1 MKDKFLSKAYGGVTE
16 ARRKLYGLGLPRQW
30 KVITSTLLLLFTF
43 AIGNVWGQT
52 LIEVDDM
59 ETTSGSGTS
68 FAVSGFKKN
77 DCDAVSQSS
86 EARTGSYSLKTT
98 LNGTGDKSAKTVN
111 ASISVAKNSYLHCV
125 GWAKMESSDATAEG
139 TGNQATGNSYVGG
152 NGKGTYVNLKANEW
166 IQFTSNKK
174 ASSNQSSCYV
184 LLQRK
189 HSAKKAVL
197 FDDVVI
203 YVSTNATTDITAPD
217 PATSASAT
225 TSSISWTNGSDANTG
240 IQNTLIWK
248 RTGGSANDLTL
259 NNQGKYEVPATGSTL
274 DQSGHWTLVTA
285 SVAADAETYD
295 GTFVAGDVYAIVHRD
310 LAYNYSEPVYT
321 TIIASCTKPGTPG
334 IPSVSSKTHNTANLT
349 WTAAGNSDGYKVSIV
364 KKSDAS
370 VIVDWTTC
378 ATNSYTA
385 TGLAAETEYTFKVK
399 AIGASGYCELG
410 DEATVDVTTNAAPAA
425 CPSGLTISGTAAYTE
440 GENISLTAALSEGN
454 GEITYTWYKGADLA
468 TAKAAGSIGTGTS
481 FSKASCT
488 TGDAGNYFCVATK
501 DACSDAESTAYA
513 VTVAAVTACYTFT
526 PTLPAEPVTFA
537 VNDIVPGSTG
547 GSIKVLGNTMKNT
560 AYGLSFESNSSAK
573 VEVTLGSLMKI
584 GTQISVTILADYK
597 ENNNRGLLL
606 QNGEGTKKADW
617 VWKPAVDAI
626 REAHNFSY
634 TVQEGDG
641 MVGTNVFRIARSTN
655 AIITSLT
662 VSNCGADLLELSS
675 AIDPVHDPAY
685 ATVTLSKTLLAAGG
699 TATATY
705 SAIDPAYDFD
715 EWQISGTGATLSST
729 TANPT
734 TITMGSTDAVV
745 TLKLKAASVKHTVT
759 YYDGVATPENK
770 LGEELIEHNGN
781 PTGAGLAP
789 KKHGYTFGGWSTT
802 NGGAAVAYGDV
813 TVNEDKN
820 LFAVWTPVVCPTSGV
835 IFSAIAD
842 PVKAPGSDYQIAGN
856 TRADLA
862 TYATISG
869 GSAVFGNADANQY
882 ITIKSSTSKIAL
894 SGSNMR
900 GYVKVTMDCD
910 LEEGDIIRIAD
921 NSNKFRLAF
930 DSTGTVKNDVSS
942 GNHDVLIDA
951 DRKGKYEFFIYRNGN
966 DVNFG
971 SIQVLRPYTVSFNLN
986 GQSATAIEDQKIA
999 AGGKVTK
1006 PDDPVVTGQAFGG
1019 WYKVAACTAGN
1030 EWDFANDVVNDDVEL
1045 FAKWTALKS
1054 MTLNA
1059 GEGTGDPIVS
1069 YPTVGD
1075 PVVVPAC
1082 PVTFEKSGYIF
1093 AGWVYSHDV
1102 TVEGGQFTMP
1112 DANLTLTAQWIDAS
1126 SVARIGSTY
1135 YGTFADAI
1143 AAVADGQTIQLL
1155 QNCAFASAWT
1165 IEGKTVTLDMNG
1177 KNLTGP
1183 ATGDAIDINTD
1194 GKLILKDDAATEDP
1208 TINGS
1213 NEVTYAG
1220 GKLTGKWPIN
1230 VNAGGE
1236 FVMNGG
1242 WIVANEAAAW
1252 VGYTGKVT
1260 INNGVLEAMD
1270 NAVVMAPGNAG
1281 KGGYTIDINGGI
1293 LLGHIASAGY
1303 ASACVYHPNTGVLN
1317 ISGGTLVSTDGP
1329 AVVVRCGESH
1339 ITGGTIISQGDGGK
1353 VGDASA
1359 VVPAVGVV
1367 YDFKANYPGD
1377 DINAAITA
1385 GNITSVAA
1393 IYDGATPTTAEINAV
1408 NISGGTFSSP
1418 VAEALC
1424 APSYVPET
1432 KANGKYGVIVPAQS
1446 IDFMA
1451 IIEAEGTGDEGK
1463 AELDAQLSSKH
1474 YDIDGTLNNDRLEA
1488 GGFKVK
1494 KTGLT
1499 ISFSVEKEKVVEIT
1513 TGHISGA
1520 SIKVDD
1526 AAAVAMEGDK
1536 KHTYYSDDAQAFLI
1550 TMTATGNAYNIF
1562 KSINIR
1568 DPYEVTFEAHGDAD
1582 PAALQGKPSVILP
1595 SATNGT
1601 KSLTGWFTEET
1612 GGTKIG
1618 DATDEYTPT
1627 ANITLH
1633 AQWEDI
1639 STDARLASIEFSASG
1654 TLSPAFDPEVVNY
1667 TYTMPY
1673 GTADVPTI
1681 TGATK
1686 ANPAAKDPVIDA
1698 QAAAW
1703 GETAH
1708 VHGVAASDDTKDYYV
1723 QMLRAPKDGICI
1735 IKSTPTSGTEAA
1747 VDGIYQGSAYFKG
1760 NAKKLKNEY
1769 DYVGVELAAGY
1780 TFQAGDKV
1788 VLNQTAAVSGTDI
1801 TKFYIFTEVPASGKT
1816 YVTVDNAVPVQG
1828 NNWFDMPAELVGR
1841 SALYIGRINNAY
1853 CNPTVGYLAVY
1864 RPLPPVLNKV
1874 TVNGVEGKP
1883 NALKQIEIEV
1893 PFSTS
1898 QSQLEAIAYDWV
1910 SNNDAWTADPAN
1922 APVATNAWA
1931 FSVANTVTLT
1941 DKDGDE
1947 SVYTITVNKATAS
1960 TSVELATLTVDGNAI
1975 TLVPGQAVY
1984 SYEYPYGTAE
1994 TPAPEV
2000 AATAADNAE
2009 VGTITQAATKNGTA
2023 TFTVTAEDGI
2033 TYRDYTIN
2041 ISVSRVPAV
2050 AIYDGSTMTNIT
2062 TKTGSDP
2069 TGLSWSMGSNVAA
2082 TGDNIAGTWQGKN
2095 YTHAVKGFKA
2105 NANANNL
2112 VSFVVPEDY
2121 MAKVRLVGSTNS
2133 SGSERKMFI
2142 AKEATN
2148 DASKAIENYVI
2159 TSSTYD
2165 AQGFVTDFMLP
2176 GTYYLGSTDSY
2187 RLFEFSVQLYPIDY
2201 SRATTEGRY
2210 GTICLPN
2217 GGIMVGATLYEVAYY
2232 GATSEKI
2239 FFDEILNGTMVAGVP
2254 YIYLP
2259 NEGADK
2265 LAVFYTDEANESAK
2279 SANGLVGYIGASE
2292 NTSDALPVPH
2302 NDGNYILNNN
2312 QYREVVSANSAYI
2325 LSHRAYIHLAG
2336 ITPSEPALAP
2346 GRRRISMSV
2355 YSEQVA
2361 TGIEN
2366 TGFESEAP
2374 RKVLI
2379 NGELFIIRG
2388 EKMYDAKGQLVK

>member
-43 AIGNVWGQT
+43 AIGNVWADDYTFAASTFASDKLSATVDGQT
-52 LIEVDDM
+52 FTFSLAHGGNGSNSYAGGQGGKYVKISTGKTETITFPSGFVATNLNIKGYTNKESTADGVKPNAEISEVAGVSQTGKTFPYRDLGSISEYDFAIAANATSVTFKTKGSTEQSCLLI
-59 ETTSGSGTS
+59 TITGTASGSATTYSITYECDG
-68 FAVSGFKKN
+68 ADSGCPAYVASATALPNPLPSAPVKDGFTFDGWYTN
-77 DCDAVSQSS
+77 S
-86 EARTGSYSLKTT
+86 TKTT
-98 LNGTGDKSAKTVN
+98 AAVAGASLSADATLYAKWTENAPAPTPGTCPENGTIYKFVVKTGLTNGTVSETGLFGITTTNYLSSFTSTNGALQGYNNNSKFQIADNKSFKLTDKS
-111 ASISVAKNSYLHCV
+111 
-125 GWAKMESSDATAEG
+125 
-139 TGNQATGNSYVGG
+139 NSYVKIDLGDCEFE
-152 NGKGTYVNLKANEW
+152 KGDILKYIITSQNVEIYLSTAKTSAQKLTLTKSSSSTTYVQYALAEGDSP
-166 IQFTSNKK
+166 IGES
-174 ASSNQSSCYV
+174 
-184 LLQRK
+184 
-189 HSAKKAVL
+189 
-197 FDDVVI
+197 VI
-203 YVSTNATTDITAPD
+203 YVYG
-217 PATSASAT
+217 ASN
-225 TSSISWTNGSDANTG
+225 SPQIYSFEVI
-240 IQNTLIWK
+240 
-248 RTGGSANDLTL
+248 RPLTI
-259 NNQGKYEVPATGSTL
+259 TL
-274 DQSGHWTLVTA
+274 DA
-285 SVAADAETYD
+285 
-295 GTFVAGDVYAIVHRD
+295 
-310 LAYNYSEPVYT
+310 
-321 TIIASCTKPGTPG
+321 
-334 IPSVSSKTHNTANLT
+334 
-349 WTAAGNSDGYKVSIV
+349 
-364 KKSDAS
+364 
-370 VIVDWTTC
+370 
-378 ATNSYTA
+378 
-385 TGLAAETEYTFKVK
+385 
-399 AIGASGYCELG
+399 
-410 DEATVDVTTNAAPAA
+410 
-425 CPSGLTISGTAAYTE
+425 
-440 GENISLTAALSEGN
+440 
-454 GEITYTWYKGADLA
+454 
-468 TAKAAGSIGTGTS
+468 
-481 FSKASCT
+481 
-488 TGDAGNYFCVATK
+488 
-501 DACSDAESTAYA
+501 
-513 VTVAAVTACYTFT
+513 
-526 PTLPAEPVTFA
+526 
-537 VNDIVPGSTG
+537 
-547 GSIKVLGNTMKNT
+547 
-560 AYGLSFESNSSAK
+560 
-573 VEVTLGSLMKI
+573 
-584 GTQISVTILADYK
+584 
-597 ENNNRGLLL
+597 
-606 QNGEGTKKADW
+606 
-617 VWKPAVDAI
+617 
-626 REAHNFSY
+626 
-634 TVQEGDG
+634 
-641 MVGTNVFRIARSTN
+641 
-655 AIITSLT
+655 
-662 VSNCGADLLELSS
+662 
-675 AIDPVHDPAY
+675 
-685 ATVTLSKTLLAAGG
+685 
-699 TATATY
+699 
-705 SAIDPAYDFD
+705 
-715 EWQISGTGATLSST
+715 
-729 TANPT
+729 
-734 TITMGSTDAVV
+734 
-745 TLKLKAASVKHTVT
+745 
-759 YYDGVATPENK
+759 
-770 LGEELIEHNGN
+770 
-781 PTGAGLAP
+781 
-789 KKHGYTFGGWSTT
+789 TT
-802 NGGAAVAYGDV
+802 NGGTAVEAVKGAVGDKVVLPHAFKDGKKFKGWYDAATGGTKQANYYTVSAATTLYAQFEDLPTSGEMFKLTMESSMKPSTQVGLASKKTLDLLQYATITGGAAILENTTSSNDKGRITTSGECSFNDDGVLVTLTLDFPLAEGDVIEHVCNSSYELCYTATKTRSTAMSSSSKKYTVTDAADGLKGKSVIYVWRAASSDTKVTSIKVTRPIFRTITLEYADGVTPDGSLEVVDGEAATKPADPTWEHHRFDGWYNGATPYDWTANVTGDLTLTAHWTQLYTISFANGGGSGDAPAAVA
-813 TVNEDKN
+813 DK
-820 LFAVWTPVVCPTSGV
+820 A
-835 IFSAIAD
+835 
-842 PVKAPGSDYQIAGN
+842 Q
-856 TRADLA
+856 
-862 TYATISG
+862 
-869 GSAVFGNADANQY
+869 
-882 ITIKSSTSKIAL
+882 
-894 SGSNMR
+894 
-900 GYVKVTMDCD
+900 
-910 LEEGDIIRIAD
+910 
-921 NSNKFRLAF
+921 
-930 DSTGTVKNDVSS
+930 
-942 GNHDVLIDA
+942 
-951 DRKGKYEFFIYRNGN
+951 
-966 DVNFG
+966 
-971 SIQVLRPYTVSFNLN
+971 
-986 GQSATAIEDQKIA
+986 
-999 AGGKVTK
+999 
-1006 PDDPVVTGQAFGG
+1006 
-1019 WYKVAACTAGN
+1019 
-1030 EWDFANDVVNDDVEL
+1030 
-1045 FAKWTALKS
+1045 
-1054 MTLNA
+1054 
-1059 GEGTGDPIVS
+1059 GETFE
-1069 YPTVGD
+1069 
-1075 PVVVPAC
+1075 VPANTYDA
-1082 PVTFEKSGYIF
+1082 PVDKVF
-1093 AGWVYSHDV
+1093 AGWNDDTNDYAPGDTY
-1102 TVEGGQFTMP
+1102 TVGT
-1112 DANLTLTAQWIDAS
+1112 ANVVLTAQWINANF
-1126 SVARIGSTY
+1126 VARIGSTY
-1135 YGTFADAI
+1135 YSTFADAI

-1242 WIVANEAAAW
+1242 WIVAGEAAAW

-1293 LLGHIASAGY
+1293 LLGHITSSGY

-1393 IYDGATPTTAEINAV
+1393 IYAGTTPTTAEINAV

-1432 KANGKYGVIVPAQS
+1432 KANGKYGVIYPAQS

-1451 IIEAEGTGDEGK
+1451 IIDAKGTGDEGK

-1568 DPYEVTFEAHGDAD
+1568 DPFTVTFEAHGDAD

-1639 STDARLASIEFSASG
+1639 STDARLASIEFSAVG

-1816 YVTVDNAVPVQG
+1816 YVTVDNAAPVQG

-1874 TVNGVEGKP
+1874 TVNGVEGTP
-1883 NALKQIEIEV
+1883 DNTNHVAIEV
-1893 PFSTS
+1893 PASTADAA
-1898 QSQLEAIAYDWV
+1898 LDAITYDWV
-1910 SNNDAWTADPAN
+1910 SNSDAWTAAH
-1922 APVATNAWA
+1922 APV
-1931 FSVANTVTLT
+1931 VANTWEFGVENTVTFT
-1941 DKDGDE
+1941 DKDGDA
-1947 SVYTITVNKATAS
+1947 SVYYVTISKAPASSDATLSALTVNGQAVALTDGVFDYSFELPYGTTVAPTVVATPNHVAAVATVDPCTLSGATITVVPESGAGDQQVYTLTFSISKWKEIVIWDGSYMSAVKTVQTEDIASWEAVGFTGVESWSYATDEPAGKVPAYCSDNDKTYTHVNSSGKNECNIFRTGGNTKNSRYFKITVPKDYVAKFYVVYGSHGEGTEVTMSIGNEASATAS
-1960 TSVELATLTVDGNAI
+1960 DGILSLTTDHRYLLSGGISEIVGAGDYYLN
-1975 TLVPGQAVY
+1975 
-1984 SYEYPYGTAE
+1984 
-1994 TPAPEV
+1994 
-2000 AATAADNAE
+2000 ATASADFFEIRAYLRPGHARTAMLGNG
-2009 VGTITQAATKNGTA
+2009 VLGTVCVPNNVAIEDIQGA
-2023 TFTVTAEDGI
+2023 TFYELQG
-2033 TYRDYTIN
+2033 RDYTN
-2041 ISVSRVPAV
+2041 
-2050 AIYDGSTMTNIT
+2050 Y
-2062 TKTGSDP
+2062 
-2069 TGLSWSMGSNVAA
+2069 
-2082 TGDNIAGTWQGKN
+2082 GKL
-2095 YTHAVKGFKA
+2095 A
-2105 NANANNL
+2105 
-2112 VSFVVPEDY
+2112 
-2121 MAKVRLVGSTNS
+2121 
-2133 SGSERKMFI
+2133 
-2142 AKEATN
+2142 
-2148 DASKAIENYVI
+2148 
-2159 TSSTYD
+2159 
-2165 AQGFVTDFMLP
+2165 
-2176 GTYYLGSTDSY
+2176 
-2187 RLFEFSVQLYPIDY
+2187 
-2201 SRATTEGRY
+2201 
-2210 GTICLPN
+2210 
-2217 GGIMVGATLYEVAYY
+2217 
-2232 GATSEKI
+2232 
-2239 FFDEILNGTMVAGVP
+2239 FDEIISGGLEAGVP
-2254 YIYLP
+2254 YVFLAH
-2259 NEGADK
+2259 GDK
-2265 LAVFYTDEANESAK
+2265 LVLFYGET
-2279 SANGLVGYIGASE
+2279 
-2292 NTSDALPVPH
+2292 
-2302 NDGNYILNNN
+2302 
-2312 QYREVVSANSAYI
+2312 
-2325 LSHRAYIHLAG
+2325 
-2336 ITPSEPALAP
+2336 SEPAPVDKGNGMYGTFTDQTLTELNDVYYFAQKALWGCADLTSLSVPANRAYVKLSEVGSADPNPAP
-2346 GRRRISMSV
+2346 GRRRISMAV
-2355 YSEQVA
+2355 NGEQIA